1 MKTIEIIS
9 GAQKAQFTTKS
20 VTLDGREYFYIN
32 MSDVRNDKLN
42 RVYTFVYDSEV
53 KAVPYEEKDAKTLS
67 VIFGQVRAMEEKRR
81 AHDRAAAHHEEHT
94 APGTAA
100 APQTFAP
107 AADTPVQ
114 NAAAQPQ
121 TPAGTFT
128 PQQAPAESFAQPQ
141 YAAPEK
147 PANDTAPYTAP
158 EMPAEHMTQYA
169 APEKP
174 ANDTAPY
181 TAPEMPAEHMTQY
194 AAPEMPAETPQAAAF
209 HQETSQTE
217 TFAPD
222 MYPNTQT
229 PSAEQTPFTEAA
241 DPKAA
246 KKAEKERLKAEKKA
260 ERERLKAEKKAAKE
274 RAKAEKAAQKAGN
287 TPPAESIPPA
297 NATVSDQQP
306 TETVADIY
314 TETASVTA
322 AGTDISGAAVPS
334 ETQEQGLPN
343 ESAET
348 PAEAPGSA
356 VPGDAASEPDA
367 VAEDTIVFTGS
378 APSSE
383 ISHPDDAAADAD
395 ASSELDPADAA
406 KKKKLKKSIITFG
419 IVVAA
424 IAVIAVIFFLIFGTS
439 KDPSPVNPSSTD
451 SNTYQDVD
459 ELINDLQNN

>member
-1 MKTIEIIS
+1 MFTQRIEVYDMKTIEIIS
-9 GAQKAQFTTKS
+9 GSQKAQFTTKS
-20 VTLDGREYFYIN
+20 VTLNGREYFYIN
-32 MSDVRNDKLN
+32 MSDVRNDRLN

-53 KAVPYEEKDAKTLS
+53 KAVPYEEKDAKTLA
-67 VIFGQVRAMEEKRR
+67 VIFGQVRAMEEKRK

-114 NAAAQPQ
+114 NSAAQSQ
-121 TPAGTFT
+121 TPSEAFT
-128 PQQAPAESFAQPQ
+128 PQQAPARNFTQPQ
-141 YAAPEK
+141 YAVPEAPI
-147 PANDTAPYTAP
+147 NTTAPYAAPKMPVDHMTQYTAP
-158 EMPAEHMTQYA
+158 EMPAE
-169 APEKP
+169 K
-174 ANDTAPY
+174 
-181 TAPEMPAEHMTQY
+181 
-194 AAPEMPAETPQAAAF
+194 PQAAAF
-209 HQETSQTE
+209 YQETSQTE

-260 ERERLKAEKKAAKE
+260 EKERLKAEKKAAKE
-274 RAKAEKAAQKAGN
+274 RAKAAKAAQKAGN
-287 TPPAESIPPA
+287 TPPTENIPPA
-297 NATVSDQQP
+297 NATVSDQQS

-314 TETASVTA
+314 TEPAPVA
-322 AGTDISGAAVPS
+322 AADTDLSGATVPS

-348 PAEAPGSA
+348 PAEAAESA
-356 VPGDAASEPDA
+356 VPGDAASEQTA
-367 VAEDTIVFTGS
+367 GAEDTIVFTGS
-378 APSSE
+378 A
-383 ISHPDDAAADAD
+383 DAA
-395 ASSELDPADAA
+395 SELDPADAA

-439 KDPSPVNPSSTD
+439 NDPSPVNPSSTD
-451 SNTYQDVD
+451 PNTYQDVD
-459 ELINDLQNN
+459 ELINDLQE

>member
-1 MKTIEIIS
+1 
-9 GAQKAQFTTKS
+9 
-20 VTLDGREYFYIN
+20 
-32 MSDVRNDKLN
+32 
-42 RVYTFVYDSEV
+42 
-53 KAVPYEEKDAKTLS
+53 
-67 VIFGQVRAMEEKRR
+67 
-81 AHDRAAAHHEEHT
+81 
-94 APGTAA
+94 
-100 APQTFAP
+100 
-107 AADTPVQ
+107 
-114 NAAAQPQ
+114 
-121 TPAGTFT
+121 
-128 PQQAPAESFAQPQ
+128 
-141 YAAPEK
+141 
-147 PANDTAPYTAP
+147 
-158 EMPAEHMTQYA
+158 
-169 APEKP
+169 
-174 ANDTAPY
+174 
-181 TAPEMPAEHMTQY
+181 
-194 AAPEMPAETPQAAAF
+194 
-209 HQETSQTE
+209 
-217 TFAPD
+217 

-356 VPGDAASEPDA
+356 VPGDAASEQTA
-367 VAEDTIVFTGS
+367 SAEDTIVFTGS
-378 APSSE
+378 A
-383 ISHPDDAAADAD
+383 D
-395 ASSELDPADAA
+395 ASSELDPADDA

-439 KDPSPVNPSSTD
+439 NDPSPVNPSSTD

-459 ELINDLQNN
+459 ELINDLQE

>member
-9 GAQKAQFTTKS
+9 GSQKAQFTTKS
-20 VTLDGREYFYIN
+20 VTLNGREYFYIN
-32 MSDVRNDKLN
+32 MSDVRNDRLN

-53 KAVPYEEKDAKTLS
+53 KAVPYEEKDAKTLA
-67 VIFGQVRAMEEKRR
+67 VIFGQVRAMEEKRK

-114 NAAAQPQ
+114 NSAAQSQ
-121 TPAGTFT
+121 TPSEAFT
-128 PQQAPAESFAQPQ
+128 PQQAPARNFTQPQ
-141 YAAPEK
+141 YAVPEAPI
-147 PANDTAPYTAP
+147 NTTAPYAAPKMPVDHMTQYTAP
-158 EMPAEHMTQYA
+158 EMPAE
-169 APEKP
+169 K
-174 ANDTAPY
+174 
-181 TAPEMPAEHMTQY
+181 
-194 AAPEMPAETPQAAAF
+194 PQAAAF
-209 HQETSQTE
+209 YQETSQTE

-260 ERERLKAEKKAAKE
+260 EKERLKAEKKAAKE
-274 RAKAEKAAQKAGN
+274 RAKAEKAAQKAGD
-287 TPPAESIPPA
+287 TAPAENLPQADETGSE
-297 NATVSDQQP
+297 QQP
-306 TETVADIY
+306 TETAAEIY
-314 TETASVTA
+314 TEAATEAASVTA
-322 AGTDISGAAVPS
+322 ADAHTSEAAVPA
-334 ETQEQGLPN
+334 ETPEPELPN
-343 ESAET
+343 EAAET
-348 PAEAPGSA
+348 PSEAPGA
-356 VPGDAASEPDA
+356 TAPGDAAAEPDA

-395 ASSELDPADAA
+395 ASSELDPDDAA

>member
-20 VTLDGREYFYIN
+20 VTLDGIEYFYIN

-53 KAVPYEEKDAKTLS
+53 KAVPYEEKDAKTLA
-67 VIFGQVRAMEEKRR
+67 VIFGQVRAMEEKRKT
-81 AHDRAAAHHEEHT
+81 HDAAAAHHEGHAAT
-94 APGTAA
+94 GTAA
-100 APQTFAP
+100 APQTFAS
-107 AADTPVQ
+107 AADAPVQ
-114 NAAAQPQ
+114 NTAAQPQ

-128 PQQAPAESFAQPQ
+128 PQLAPAESFAQPQ

-147 PANDTAPYTAP
+147 PANDTAPYTASGI
-158 EMPAEHMTQYA
+158 PADHMTQYTT
-169 APEKP
+169 PE
-174 ANDTAPY
+174 T
-181 TAPEMPAEHMTQY
+181 
-194 AAPEMPAETPQAAAF
+194 PAETPQAAAF
-209 HQETSQTE
+209 YQETSQTE

-222 MYPNTQT
+222 MYPNAQT
-229 PSAEQTPFTEAA
+229 PAPEQVPFTEEV

-260 ERERLKAEKKAAKE
+260 EKERLKAEKKAAKE
-274 RAKAEKAAQKAGN
+274 RAKAEKAAQKAGD
-287 TPPAESIPPA
+287 TAPAESIPPA
-297 NATVSDQQP
+297 NTAVSDQQP

-348 PAEAPGSA
+348 PSEAPGSA
-356 VPGDAASEPDA
+356 VPGDAASEQTA
-367 VAEDTIVFTGS
+367 GAEDTIVFTGS
-378 APSSE
+378 A
-383 ISHPDDAAADAD
+383 D
-395 ASSELDPADAA
+395 ASSELDPADDA

>member
-1 MKTIEIIS
+1 MFTQRIEVYDMKTIEIIS

-141 YAAPEK
+141 Y
-147 PANDTAPYTAP
+147 TAP
-158 EMPAEHMTQYA
+158 ET
-169 APEKP
+169 
-174 ANDTAPY
+174 
-181 TAPEMPAEHMTQY
+181 
-194 AAPEMPAETPQAAAF
+194 PAETPQTAAF
-209 HQETSQTE
+209 YQETSQTE

-260 ERERLKAEKKAAKE
+260 EKERLKAEKKAAKE
-274 RAKAEKAAQKAGN
+274 RAKAEKAAQKAGD
-287 TPPAESIPPA
+287 TAPAESIPPA

-356 VPGDAASEPDA
+356 VPGDAASEQTA
-367 VAEDTIVFTGS
+367 SAENTIVFTGS
-378 APSSE
+378 
-383 ISHPDDAAADAD
+383 AD
-395 ASSELDPADAA
+395 ASSELDPADDA

-439 KDPSPVNPSSTD
+439 NDPSPVNPSSTD
-451 SNTYQDVD
+451 PNTYQNVD
-459 ELINDLQNN
+459 DLINDLQNN

>member
-20 VTLDGREYFYIN
+20 VTLNGREYFYIN

-100 APQTFAP
+100 APQIFAP

-121 TPAGTFT
+121 TPAGAFT

-141 YAAPEK
+141 YA
-147 PANDTAPYTAP
+147 
-158 EMPAEHMTQYA
+158 
-169 APEKP
+169 
-174 ANDTAPY
+174 
-181 TAPEMPAEHMTQY
+181 APEMPAEHMTQY

-356 VPGDAASEPDA
+356 VPGDAASEQTA
-367 VAEDTIVFTGS
+367 SAEDTIVFTGS
-378 APSSE
+378 
-383 ISHPDDAAADAD
+383 AD

>member
-20 VTLDGREYFYIN
+20 VTLNGREYFYIN

-42 RVYTFVYDSEV
+42 RVYTFIYGSEV

-121 TPAGTFT
+121 TPAGAFT
-128 PQQAPAESFAQPQ
+128 PQQAPVRNFTQPQ
-141 YAAPEK
+141 HAAPEA
-147 PANDTAPYTAP
+147 PINATAPYA
-158 EMPAEHMTQYA
+158 
-169 APEKP
+169 
-174 ANDTAPY
+174 
-181 TAPEMPAEHMTQY
+181 APEMPAEHMTQY

-209 HQETSQTE
+209 YQETSQTE
-217 TFAPD
+217 TFVPET
-222 MYPNTQT
+222 YPNAQT
-229 PSAEQTPFTEAA
+229 PAPEQVPFTEEV

-260 ERERLKAEKKAAKE
+260 EKERLKAEKKAAKE
-274 RAKAEKAAQKAGN
+274 RAKAEKSAQKAGY
-287 TPPAESIPPA
+287 TAPAENLPQA
-297 NATVSDQQP
+297 DATVSAP
-306 TETVADIY
+306 VA
-314 TETASVTA
+314 A
-322 AGTDISGAAVPS
+322 ADTDLSEATVPS

-348 PAEAPGSA
+348 PAEAAESA
-356 VPGDAASEPDA
+356 VPGDAASEQTA
-367 VAEDTIVFTGS
+367 GAEDTIVFTGS
-378 APSSE
+378 A
-383 ISHPDDAAADAD
+383 DAA
-395 ASSELDPADAA
+395 SELDPADAA

-439 KDPSPVNPSSTD
+439 NDPSPVNPSSTD
-451 SNTYQDVD
+451 PNTYQDVD
-459 ELINDLQNN
+459 ELINDLQE

>member
-1 MKTIEIIS
+1 MFTQRIEVYDMKTIEIIS

-20 VTLDGREYFYIN
+20 VTLNGREYFYIN

-107 AADTPVQ
+107 AADAPVQ
-114 NAAAQPQ
+114 NTAAQPQ

-128 PQQAPAESFAQPQ
+128 PQQAPVRNFTQPQ
-141 YAAPEK
+141 
-147 PANDTAPYTAP
+147 
-158 EMPAEHMTQYA
+158 H
-169 APEKP
+169 
-174 ANDTAPY
+174 
-181 TAPEMPAEHMTQY
+181 

-260 ERERLKAEKKAAKE
+260 ERERLKAEKKAATD
-274 RAKAEKAAQKAGN
+274 RAKAEKAAQKAGD
-287 TPPAESIPPA
+287 TAPADSIPPA

-356 VPGDAASEPDA
+356 VPGDAASEQTA
-367 VAEDTIVFTGS
+367 SAEDTIVFTGS
-378 APSSE
+378 A
-383 ISHPDDAAADAD
+383 D
-395 ASSELDPADAA
+395 ASSELDPADDA

-459 ELINDLQNN
+459 ELINDLQQ

>member
-20 VTLDGREYFYIN
+20 VTLNGREYFYIN

-100 APQTFAP
+100 APQIFAP

-121 TPAGTFT
+121 TPAGAFT

-141 YAAPEK
+141 YA
-147 PANDTAPYTAP
+147 
-158 EMPAEHMTQYA
+158 
-169 APEKP
+169 
-174 ANDTAPY
+174 
-181 TAPEMPAEHMTQY
+181 APEMPAEHMTQY

-274 RAKAEKAAQKAGN
+274 RAKAEKAAQKAGD
-287 TPPAESIPPA
+287 TAPAESIPPA

-356 VPGDAASEPDA
+356 VPGDAASEQTA
-367 VAEDTIVFTGS
+367 SAEDTIVFTGS
-378 APSSE
+378 
-383 ISHPDDAAADAD
+383 AD

>member
-20 VTLDGREYFYIN
+20 VTLNGREYFYIN

-107 AADTPVQ
+107 AADAPVQ
-114 NAAAQPQ
+114 NTAAQPQ

-158 EMPAEHMTQYA
+158 GIPADHMTQYTT
-169 APEKP
+169 PE
-174 ANDTAPY
+174 T
-181 TAPEMPAEHMTQY
+181 
-194 AAPEMPAETPQAAAF
+194 PAETPQAAAF

-356 VPGDAASEPDA
+356 VPGDAASEQTA
-367 VAEDTIVFTGS
+367 SAEDTIVFTGS
-378 APSSE
+378 A
-383 ISHPDDAAADAD
+383 D
-395 ASSELDPADAA
+395 ASSELDPADDA

-459 ELINDLQNN
+459 ELINDLQE

>member
-20 VTLDGREYFYIN
+20 VTLNGREYFYIN

-42 RVYTFVYDSEV
+42 RVYTFIYGSEV
-53 KAVPYEEKDAKTLS
+53 KAVPYEEKDAKTLA

-128 PQQAPAESFAQPQ
+128 PQQAPAENFAQP
-141 YAAPEK
+141 
-147 PANDTAPYTAP
+147 
-158 EMPAEHMTQYA
+158 QYA

-274 RAKAEKAAQKAGN
+274 RAKAEKAAQKAGD
-287 TPPAESIPPA
+287 TAPAESIPPA

-322 AGTDISGAAVPS
+322 AGTDISGAAVPL

-356 VPGDAASEPDA
+356 VPGDAASEQTA
-367 VAEDTIVFTGS
+367 SAEDTIVFTGS
-378 APSSE
+378 A
-383 ISHPDDAAADAD
+383 D
-395 ASSELDPADAA
+395 ASSELDPADDA

>member
-1 MKTIEIIS
+1 MFTQRIEVYDMKTIEIIS

-20 VTLDGREYFYIN
+20 VTLNGREYFYIN

-42 RVYTFVYDSEV
+42 RVYTFIYGSEV
-53 KAVPYEEKDAKTLS
+53 KAVPYEEKDAKTLA

-121 TPAGTFT
+121 TPAGAFT
-128 PQQAPAESFAQPQ
+128 PQQAPVRNFTQPQ
-141 YAAPEK
+141 HAAPEA
-147 PANDTAPYTAP
+147 PINATAP
-158 EMPAEHMTQYA
+158 
-169 APEKP
+169 
-174 ANDTAPY
+174 
-181 TAPEMPAEHMTQY
+181 Y

-260 ERERLKAEKKAAKE
+260 EKERLKAEKKAAKE
-274 RAKAEKAAQKAGN
+274 RAKAEKAAQKAGD
-287 TPPAESIPPA
+287 TAPAESIPPA
-297 NATVSDQQP
+297 NAAVSDQQP

-356 VPGDAASEPDA
+356 VPGDAASEQTA
-367 VAEDTIVFTGS
+367 SAEDTIVFTGS
-378 APSSE
+378 A
-383 ISHPDDAAADAD
+383 D
-395 ASSELDPADAA
+395 ASSELDPADDA

>member
-20 VTLDGREYFYIN
+20 VTLDGIEYFYIN

-53 KAVPYEEKDAKTLS
+53 KAVPYEEKDAKTLA
-67 VIFGQVRAMEEKRR
+67 VIFGQVRAMEEKRKT
-81 AHDRAAAHHEEHT
+81 HDAAAAHHEGHAAT
-94 APGTAA
+94 GTAA
-100 APQTFAP
+100 APQTFAS
-107 AADTPVQ
+107 AADAPVQ
-114 NAAAQPQ
+114 NTAAQPQ

-158 EMPAEHMTQYA
+158 GIPADHMTQYTT
-169 APEKP
+169 PE
-174 ANDTAPY
+174 T
-181 TAPEMPAEHMTQY
+181 
-194 AAPEMPAETPQAAAF
+194 PAETPQAAAF
-209 HQETSQTE
+209 YQETSQTE
-217 TFAPD
+217 TFVPET
-222 MYPNTQT
+222 YPNAQT
-229 PSAEQTPFTEAA
+229 PAPEQVPFTEEV

-260 ERERLKAEKKAAKE
+260 EKERLKAEKKAAKE
-274 RAKAEKAAQKAGN
+274 RAKAEKAAQKAGD
-287 TPPAESIPPA
+287 TAPAENLPQADETGSE
-297 NATVSDQQP
+297 QQP

-356 VPGDAASEPDA
+356 VPGDAASEQTA
-367 VAEDTIVFTGS
+367 SAEDTIVFTGS
-378 APSSE
+378 
-383 ISHPDDAAADAD
+383 AD

>member
-20 VTLDGREYFYIN
+20 VTLDGIEYFYIN

-53 KAVPYEEKDAKTLS
+53 KAVPYEEKDAKTLA
-67 VIFGQVRAMEEKRR
+67 VIFGQVRAMEEKRKT
-81 AHDRAAAHHEEHT
+81 HDTAAAHHEGHAAT
-94 APGTAA
+94 GTAA
-100 APQTFAP
+100 APQTFAS
-107 AADTPVQ
+107 AADAPVQ
-114 NAAAQPQ
+114 NTAAQPQ

-158 EMPAEHMTQYA
+158 GIPADHMTQYTT
-169 APEKP
+169 PE
-174 ANDTAPY
+174 T
-181 TAPEMPAEHMTQY
+181 
-194 AAPEMPAETPQAAAF
+194 PAETPQAAAF
-209 HQETSQTE
+209 YQETSQTE
-217 TFAPD
+217 TFVPET
-222 MYPNTQT
+222 YPNAQT
-229 PSAEQTPFTEAA
+229 PAPEQVPFTEEV

-260 ERERLKAEKKAAKE
+260 EKERLKAEKKAAKE
-274 RAKAEKAAQKAGN
+274 RAKAEKAAQKAGD
-287 TPPAESIPPA
+287 TAPAENLPQA
-297 NATVSDQQP
+297 DETGSDQQS

-314 TETASVTA
+314 TEPAPVA
-322 AGTDISGAAVPS
+322 AADTDLSGATVPS
-334 ETQEQGLPN
+334 ETPEPELPN
-343 ESAET
+343 EAAET
-348 PAEAPGSA
+348 PAEAPESA
-356 VPGDAASEPDA
+356 VPGDAASEQT
-367 VAEDTIVFTGS
+367 VGAEDTIVFTGS
-378 APSSE
+378 A
-383 ISHPDDAAADAD
+383 DAA
-395 ASSELDPADAA
+395 SELDPADAA

-459 ELINDLQNN
+459 ELINDLQE

>member
-20 VTLDGREYFYIN
+20 VTLNGREYFYIN

-121 TPAGTFT
+121 TPAGAFT
-128 PQQAPAESFAQPQ
+128 PQQAPVRNFTQPQ
-141 YAAPEK
+141 HAAPEA
-147 PANDTAPYTAP
+147 PINATAPYA
-158 EMPAEHMTQYA
+158 
-169 APEKP
+169 
-174 ANDTAPY
+174 
-181 TAPEMPAEHMTQY
+181 APEMPAEHMTQY

-209 HQETSQTE
+209 YQETSQTE
-217 TFAPD
+217 TFVPET
-222 MYPNTQT
+222 YPNAQT
-229 PSAEQTPFTEAA
+229 PAPEQVPFTEEV

-260 ERERLKAEKKAAKE
+260 EKERLKAEKKAAKE
-274 RAKAEKAAQKAGN
+274 RAKAEKSAQKAGY
-287 TPPAESIPPA
+287 TAPAENLPQA
-297 NATVSDQQP
+297 DATVSAP
-306 TETVADIY
+306 VA
-314 TETASVTA
+314 A
-322 AGTDISGAAVPS
+322 ADTDLSEATVPS

-356 VPGDAASEPDA
+356 VPGDAASEQTA
-367 VAEDTIVFTGS
+367 GAEDTIVFTGS
-378 APSSE
+378 A
-383 ISHPDDAAADAD
+383 D
-395 ASSELDPADAA
+395 ASSELDPADDA

>member
-1 MKTIEIIS
+1 MFTQRIEVYDMKTIEIIS

-20 VTLDGREYFYIN
+20 VTLNGREYFYIN

-81 AHDRAAAHHEEHT
+81 AHARAAAHHEEHT

-121 TPAGTFT
+121 TPAGAFT

-141 YAAPEK
+141 Y
-147 PANDTAPYTAP
+147 TAP
-158 EMPAEHMTQYA
+158 ET
-169 APEKP
+169 
-174 ANDTAPY
+174 
-181 TAPEMPAEHMTQY
+181 
-194 AAPEMPAETPQAAAF
+194 PAETPQTAAF
-209 HQETSQTE
+209 YQETSQTE
-217 TFAPD
+217 TFVTET
-222 MYPNTQT
+222 YPNAQT
-229 PSAEQTPFTEAA
+229 PAPEQAPFTEAA

-260 ERERLKAEKKAAKE
+260 EKERLKAEKKAAKE
-274 RAKAEKAAQKAGN
+274 RAKAEKAAQKAGD
-287 TPPAESIPPA
+287 TAPAESIPPA
-297 NATVSDQQP
+297 NAAVSDQQP

-314 TETASVTA
+314 TETAPVTV
-322 AGTDISGAAVPS
+322 AGTDISGATVPS
-334 ETQEQGLPN
+334 ETQEQGLTN

-356 VPGDAASEPDA
+356 VPGDAASEQTA
-367 VAEDTIVFTGS
+367 GAEDTIVFTGS
-378 APSSE
+378 A
-383 ISHPDDAAADAD
+383 D
-395 ASSELDPADAA
+395 ASSELDPADDA

-439 KDPSPVNPSSTD
+439 NDPSPVNPSSTD
-451 SNTYQDVD
+451 PNTYQNVD
-459 ELINDLQNN
+459 DLINDLQNN

>member
-1 MKTIEIIS
+1 MFTQRIEVYDMKTIEIIS

-20 VTLDGREYFYIN
+20 VTLNGREYFYIN

-121 TPAGTFT
+121 IPAGAFT
-128 PQQAPAESFAQPQ
+128 PQQAPVRNFTQPQ
-141 YAAPEK
+141 
-147 PANDTAPYTAP
+147 
-158 EMPAEHMTQYA
+158 H
-169 APEKP
+169 
-174 ANDTAPY
+174 
-181 TAPEMPAEHMTQY
+181 

-297 NATVSDQQP
+297 NAAVSDQQP

-343 ESAET
+343 DSAET

-356 VPGDAASEPDA
+356 VPGDAASEQTA
-367 VAEDTIVFTGS
+367 SAEDTIVFTGS
-378 APSSE
+378 A
-383 ISHPDDAAADAD
+383 D
-395 ASSELDPADAA
+395 ASSELDPADDA

>member
-20 VTLDGREYFYIN
+20 VTLNGREYFYIN

-107 AADTPVQ
+107 AADAPVQ
-114 NAAAQPQ
+114 NTAAQPQ

-128 PQQAPAESFAQPQ
+128 PQQAPVRNFTQPQ
-141 YAAPEK
+141 
-147 PANDTAPYTAP
+147 
-158 EMPAEHMTQYA
+158 H
-169 APEKP
+169 
-174 ANDTAPY
+174 
-181 TAPEMPAEHMTQY
+181 

-297 NATVSDQQP
+297 NAAVSDQQP

-343 ESAET
+343 DSAET

-356 VPGDAASEPDA
+356 VPGDAASEQTA
-367 VAEDTIVFTGS
+367 SAEDTIVFTGS
-378 APSSE
+378 A
-383 ISHPDDAAADAD
+383 D
-395 ASSELDPADAA
+395 ASSELDPADDA

>member
-1 MKTIEIIS
+1 MFTQRIEVYDMKTIEIIS

-20 VTLDGREYFYIN
+20 VTLNGREYFYIN

-42 RVYTFVYDSEV
+42 RVYTFIYGSEV
-53 KAVPYEEKDAKTLS
+53 KAVPYEEKDAKTLA

-121 TPAGTFT
+121 TPAGAFT
-128 PQQAPAESFAQPQ
+128 PQQAPVRNFTQPQ
-141 YAAPEK
+141 HAAPEA
-147 PANDTAPYTAP
+147 PINATAPYA
-158 EMPAEHMTQYA
+158 
-169 APEKP
+169 
-174 ANDTAPY
+174 
-181 TAPEMPAEHMTQY
+181 APEMPAEHMTQY

-209 HQETSQTE
+209 YQETSQTE
-217 TFAPD
+217 TFVPET
-222 MYPNTQT
+222 YPNAQT
-229 PSAEQTPFTEAA
+229 PAPEQVPFTEEV

-260 ERERLKAEKKAAKE
+260 EKERLKAEKKAAKE
-274 RAKAEKAAQKAGN
+274 RAKAEKSAQKAGY
-287 TPPAESIPPA
+287 TAPAENLPQA
-297 NATVSDQQP
+297 DATVSAP
-306 TETVADIY
+306 VA
-314 TETASVTA
+314 A
-322 AGTDISGAAVPS
+322 ADTDLSEATVPS

-348 PAEAPGSA
+348 PAEAAESA
-356 VPGDAASEPDA
+356 VPGDAASEQTA
-367 VAEDTIVFTGS
+367 GAEDTIVFTGS
-378 APSSE
+378 A
-383 ISHPDDAAADAD
+383 DAA
-395 ASSELDPADAA
+395 SELDPADAA

-439 KDPSPVNPSSTD
+439 NDPSPVNPSSTD
-451 SNTYQDVD
+451 PNTYQDVD
-459 ELINDLQNN
+459 ELINDLQE

>member
-1 MKTIEIIS
+1 MFTQRIEVYDMKTIEIIS

-20 VTLDGREYFYIN
+20 VTLNGREYFYIN

-121 TPAGTFT
+121 TPAGAFT

-141 YAAPEK
+141 YA
-147 PANDTAPYTAP
+147 
-158 EMPAEHMTQYA
+158 
-169 APEKP
+169 
-174 ANDTAPY
+174 
-181 TAPEMPAEHMTQY
+181 APEMPAEHMTQY

-260 ERERLKAEKKAAKE
+260 EKERLKAEKKAAKE
-274 RAKAEKAAQKAGN
+274 RAKAEKAAQKAGD
-287 TPPAESIPPA
+287 TAPAESIPPA

-322 AGTDISGAAVPS
+322 AGTDISGAAAPS

-356 VPGDAASEPDA
+356 VPGDAASEQTA
-367 VAEDTIVFTGS
+367 SAEDTIVFTGS
-378 APSSE
+378 A
-383 ISHPDDAAADAD
+383 D
-395 ASSELDPADAA
+395 ASSELDPADDA

>member
-20 VTLDGREYFYIN
+20 VTLNGREYFYIN

-121 TPAGTFT
+121 IPAGAFT

-141 YAAPEK
+141 YA
-147 PANDTAPYTAP
+147 
-158 EMPAEHMTQYA
+158 
-169 APEKP
+169 
-174 ANDTAPY
+174 
-181 TAPEMPAEHMTQY
+181 APEMPAEHMTQY

-274 RAKAEKAAQKAGN
+274 RAKAEKAAQKAGD
-287 TPPAESIPPA
+287 TAPAESIPPA

-343 ESAET
+343 DSAET

-356 VPGDAASEPDA
+356 VPGDAASEQTA
-367 VAEDTIVFTGS
+367 GAEDTIVFTGS
-378 APSSE
+378 A
-383 ISHPDDAAADAD
+383 D
-395 ASSELDPADAA
+395 ASSELDPADDA

>member
-20 VTLDGREYFYIN
+20 VTLNGREYFYIN

-121 TPAGTFT
+121 TPAGAFT
-128 PQQAPAESFAQPQ
+128 PQQAPVRNFTQPQ
-141 YAAPEK
+141 HAAPEA
-147 PANDTAPYTAP
+147 PINATAP
-158 EMPAEHMTQYA
+158 
-169 APEKP
+169 
-174 ANDTAPY
+174 
-181 TAPEMPAEHMTQY
+181 Y

-297 NATVSDQQP
+297 NAAVSDQQP

-356 VPGDAASEPDA
+356 VPGDAASEQTA
-367 VAEDTIVFTGS
+367 SAEDTIVFTGS
-378 APSSE
+378 A
-383 ISHPDDAAADAD
+383 D
-395 ASSELDPADAA
+395 ASSELDPADDA

>member
-20 VTLDGREYFYIN
+20 VTLNGREYFYIN

-42 RVYTFVYDSEV
+42 RVYTFIYGSEV
-53 KAVPYEEKDAKTLS
+53 KAVPYEEKDAKTLA

-81 AHDRAAAHHEEHT
+81 AHDAAAAHHEGHAAT
-94 APGTAA
+94 GTAA
-100 APQTFAP
+100 APQTFAS
-107 AADTPVQ
+107 AADAPVQ
-114 NAAAQPQ
+114 NTAAQPQ

-158 EMPAEHMTQYA
+158 GIPADHMTQYTT
-169 APEKP
+169 PE
-174 ANDTAPY
+174 T
-181 TAPEMPAEHMTQY
+181 
-194 AAPEMPAETPQAAAF
+194 PAETPQAAAF
-209 HQETSQTE
+209 YQETSQTE
-217 TFAPD
+217 TFVPET
-222 MYPNTQT
+222 YPNAQT
-229 PSAEQTPFTEAA
+229 PAPEQVPFTEEV

-260 ERERLKAEKKAAKE
+260 EKERLKAEKKAAKE
-274 RAKAEKAAQKAGN
+274 RAKAEKAAQKAGD
-287 TPPAESIPPA
+287 TAPAENLPQADETGSE
-297 NATVSDQQP
+297 QQP

-322 AGTDISGAAVPS
+322 AGTDISGATVPS
-334 ETQEQGLPN
+334 ETQEQGLTN

-356 VPGDAASEPDA
+356 VPGDAASEQTA
-367 VAEDTIVFTGS
+367 GAEDTIVFTGS
-378 APSSE
+378 A
-383 ISHPDDAAADAD
+383 D
-395 ASSELDPADAA
+395 ASSELDPADDA

-451 SNTYQDVD
+451 PNTYQNVD
-459 ELINDLQNN
+459 DLINDLQNN

>member
-20 VTLDGREYFYIN
+20 VTLNGREYFYIN

-107 AADTPVQ
+107 AADAPVQ
-114 NAAAQPQ
+114 NTAAQPQ

-128 PQQAPAESFAQPQ
+128 PQQAPVRNFTQPQ
-141 YAAPEK
+141 
-147 PANDTAPYTAP
+147 
-158 EMPAEHMTQYA
+158 H
-169 APEKP
+169 
-174 ANDTAPY
+174 
-181 TAPEMPAEHMTQY
+181 

-356 VPGDAASEPDA
+356 VPGDAASEQTA
-367 VAEDTIVFTGS
+367 SAEDTIVFTGS
-378 APSSE
+378 A
-383 ISHPDDAAADAD
+383 D
-395 ASSELDPADAA
+395 ASSELDPADDA

-459 ELINDLQNN
+459 ELINDLQQ

>member
-1 MKTIEIIS
+1 MFTQRIEVYDMKTIEIIS

-20 VTLDGREYFYIN
+20 VTLNGREYFYIN

-121 TPAGTFT
+121 TPAGAFT

-141 YAAPEK
+141 YA
-147 PANDTAPYTAP
+147 
-158 EMPAEHMTQYA
+158 
-169 APEKP
+169 
-174 ANDTAPY
+174 
-181 TAPEMPAEHMTQY
+181 APEMPAEHMTQY

-274 RAKAEKAAQKAGN
+274 RAKAEKAAQKAGD
-287 TPPAESIPPA
+287 TAPAESIPPA

-356 VPGDAASEPDA
+356 VPGDAASEQTA
-367 VAEDTIVFTGS
+367 SAEDTIVFTGS
-378 APSSE
+378 
-383 ISHPDDAAADAD
+383 AD

>member
-53 KAVPYEEKDAKTLS
+53 KAVPYEEKDAKTLA
-67 VIFGQVRAMEEKRR
+67 VIFGQVRAMEEKRKT
-81 AHDRAAAHHEEHT
+81 HDAAAAHHEGHAAT
-94 APGTAA
+94 GTAA
-100 APQTFAP
+100 APQTFAS
-107 AADTPVQ
+107 AADAPVQ
-114 NAAAQPQ
+114 NTAAQPQ

-158 EMPAEHMTQYA
+158 GIPADHMTQYTT
-169 APEKP
+169 PE
-174 ANDTAPY
+174 T
-181 TAPEMPAEHMTQY
+181 
-194 AAPEMPAETPQAAAF
+194 PAETPQAAAF
-209 HQETSQTE
+209 YQETSQTE

-222 MYPNTQT
+222 MYPNAQT
-229 PSAEQTPFTEAA
+229 PAPEQVPFTEEV

-260 ERERLKAEKKAAKE
+260 EKERLKAEKKAAKE
-274 RAKAEKAAQKAGN
+274 RAKAEKAAQKAGD
-287 TPPAESIPPA
+287 TAPAENLPQADETGSE
-297 NATVSDQQP
+297 QQP

-343 ESAET
+343 EAAET

-356 VPGDAASEPDA
+356 VPGDAASEQTA
-367 VAEDTIVFTGS
+367 SAEDTIVFTGS
-378 APSSE
+378 
-383 ISHPDDAAADAD
+383 AD

>member
-1 MKTIEIIS
+1 MFTQRIEVYDMKTIEIIS
-9 GAQKAQFTTKS
+9 GSQKAQFTTKS
-20 VTLDGREYFYIN
+20 VTLNGREYFYIN

-53 KAVPYEEKDAKTLS
+53 KAVPYEEKDAKTLA
-67 VIFGQVRAMEEKRR
+67 VIFGQVRAMEEKRKT
-81 AHDRAAAHHEEHT
+81 HDAAAAHHEGHAAT
-94 APGTAA
+94 GTAA
-100 APQTFAP
+100 APQTFAS
-107 AADTPVQ
+107 AADAPVQ
-114 NAAAQPQ
+114 NTAAQLQ

-158 EMPAEHMTQYA
+158 GIPADHMTQYTT
-169 APEKP
+169 PE
-174 ANDTAPY
+174 T
-181 TAPEMPAEHMTQY
+181 
-194 AAPEMPAETPQAAAF
+194 PAETPQAAAF
-209 HQETSQTE
+209 YQETSQTE
-217 TFAPD
+217 TFVPET
-222 MYPNTQT
+222 YPNAQT
-229 PSAEQTPFTEAA
+229 PAPEQVPFTEEV

-260 ERERLKAEKKAAKE
+260 EKERLKAEKKAAKE
-274 RAKAEKAAQKAGN
+274 RAKAEKAAKKAGN
-287 TPPAESIPPA
+287 TPLTENIPPA
-297 NATVSDQQP
+297 NATVSDQQS

-314 TETASVTA
+314 TKAATEAASVTA
-322 AGTDISGAAVPS
+322 ADAHTSEAAVPA
-334 ETQEQGLPN
+334 ETPEPELPN
-343 ESAET
+343 E
-348 PAEAPGSA
+348 
-356 VPGDAASEPDA
+356 AAEPDA

-439 KDPSPVNPSSTD
+439 NDPSPVNPSSTD
-451 SNTYQDVD
+451 PNTYQDVD

>member
-1 MKTIEIIS
+1 MFLQRIEVYDMKTIEIIS

-20 VTLDGREYFYIN
+20 VTLDGIEYFYIN

-53 KAVPYEEKDAKTLS
+53 KAVPYEEKDAKTLA
-67 VIFGQVRAMEEKRR
+67 VIFGQVRAMEEKRKT
-81 AHDRAAAHHEEHT
+81 HDAAAAHHEGHAAT
-94 APGTAA
+94 GTAA
-100 APQTFAP
+100 APQTFAS
-107 AADTPVQ
+107 AADAPVQ
-114 NAAAQPQ
+114 NTAAQPQ

-128 PQQAPAESFAQPQ
+128 PQQAPSESFAQPQ

-158 EMPAEHMTQYA
+158 GIPADHMTQYTT
-169 APEKP
+169 PE
-174 ANDTAPY
+174 T
-181 TAPEMPAEHMTQY
+181 
-194 AAPEMPAETPQAAAF
+194 PAETPQAAAF
-209 HQETSQTE
+209 YQETSQTE
-217 TFAPD
+217 TFIPET
-222 MYPNTQT
+222 YPNAQT
-229 PSAEQTPFTEAA
+229 PAPEQVPFTEEV

-260 ERERLKAEKKAAKE
+260 KKERLKAEKKAAKE
-274 RAKAEKAAQKAGN
+274 RAKAEKAAQKAGD
-287 TPPAESIPPA
+287 TAPAENLPQADETGSE
-297 NATVSDQQP
+297 QQP
-306 TETVADIY
+306 TETAAEIY
-314 TETASVTA
+314 TEAASVTA
-322 AGTDISGAAVPS
+322 ADAHTSEATVPA
-334 ETQEQGLPN
+334 ETPEPELPN
-343 ESAET
+343 EAAET
-348 PAEAPGSA
+348 PSEAPGA
-356 VPGDAASEPDA
+356 TAPGDAAAEPDA